1 MHTAATIIVGM
12 RPKTIGRAL
21 GIGVRVAGRV
31 AGQRLA
37 TQGHAGGQAQ
47 SRRANPSSGPIHREA
62 GEVAGRA
69 SRSLARGISGFLRPF
84 AHVGHALWLEV
95 VGVFFLLPVL
105 IFGSYMWR
113 IRASWSHG
121 PDHRVFIVS
130 AVIALMFLYLSATSF
145 WRAWRK

>member
-1 MHTAATIIVGM
+1 M

-37 TQGHAGGQAQ
+37 AQAQ
-47 SRRANPSSGPIHREA
+47 GSGQIPSRQAVPSAAPIHREA
-62 GEVAGRA
+62 GQAAGRA
-69 SRSLARGISGFLRPF
+69 SRGLARGISGFLRPF

-105 IFGSYMWR
+105 IFGSYLWR
-113 IRASWSHG
+113 IRASWRHG
-121 PDHRVFIVS
+121 PNHGVFILS
-130 AVIALMFLYLSATSF
+130 AVIVVMFLYLSATSF
-145 WRAWRK
+145 LRAWRK

>member
-1 MHTAATIIVGM
+1 M

-37 TQGHAGGQAQ
+37 AQAQ
-47 SRRANPSSGPIHREA
+47 AGAQISSPQAVSSAGPIRREA
-62 GEVAGRA
+62 GQAAGRA
-69 SRSLARGISGFLRPF
+69 SRGLARGISGFLRPF

-121 PDHRVFIVS
+121 PDHRVFILS
-130 AVIALMFLYLSATSF
+130 AVIVVMFLYLSATSF

>member
-1 MHTAATIIVGM
+1 M

-21 GIGVRVAGRV
+21 GIGVRLAGRV

-37 TQGHAGGQAQ
+37 AQTQAGGQIP
-47 SRRANPSSGPIHREA
+47 SREAVSSSGPIRREA
-62 GEVAGRA
+62 GRTAGRA
-69 SRSLARGISGFLRPF
+69 SRGLARGISGFLRPF

-113 IRASWSHG
+113 IRASWNHG

-130 AVIALMFLYLSATSF
+130 AVVVVMFLYLSATSF

>member
-1 MHTAATIIVGM
+1 M

-31 AGQRLA
+31 ASQRLA
-37 TQGHAGGQAQ
+37 AHAQSGGQI
-47 SRRANPSSGPIHREA
+47 PSSQAHLSTGPNSREA
-62 GEVAGRA
+62 GQAAGRA
-69 SRSLARGISGFLRPF
+69 SRGLARGLSGFLRPF
-84 AHVGHALWLEV
+84 AHVGRGLWLEV

-113 IRASWSHG
+113 IRASWNHG

-130 AVIALMFLYLSATSF
+130 AVVVVMFLYLSVTSF